1 MNTVE
6 TGRKSL
12 YLRERINQMGVEEV
26 IKNFSNLY
34 YINFFCIFLTI
45 LVSFQIMPLQQFYL
59 KRELQFL
66 NLYRTF
72 AKTEVID
79 MIVNIKNFLKIL
91 NTNKDYLK
99 HISRW
104 QVQQSSDKNKR
115 KKVSRQ
121 FKGTVPRCFNKW
133 IISNFF
139 LLILFL
145 NIFYVTEF
153 FLLFNSKK
161 DILVSFLTT

>member
-79 MIVNIKNFLKIL
+79 MIKNIKNFLKIL

-104 QVQQSSDKNKR
+104 QV
-115 KKVSRQ
+115 
-121 FKGTVPRCFNKW
+121 
-133 IISNFF
+133 
-139 LLILFL
+139 
-145 NIFYVTEF
+145 
-153 FLLFNSKK
+153 
-161 DILVSFLTT
+161 